1 MLFCFQKLSQKN
13 ALIIADNWKYDGEYA
28 FYDMTADPED
38 YEEFVDEK
46 LRNENDHFEAIM
58 EGDLV
63 GFFCVVRDNSEMEIG
78 LGLRPDLCGKGIGK
92 DFVHQIVKYIET
104 HYTYTKLIMK
114 VASFNQRAIKVYR
127 QCGFKVCG
135 NTEQHSNGGIYS
147 FTVME
152 KCE

>member
-63 GFFCVVRDNSEMEIG
+63 GFFMTIIKKR
-78 LGLRPDLCGKGIGK
+78 LC
-92 DFVHQIVKYIET
+92 D
-104 HYTYTKLIMK
+104 KLL
-114 VASFNQRAIKVYR
+114 SFIHHRYHNPV
-127 QCGFKVCG
+127 
-135 NTEQHSNGGIYS
+135 
-147 FTVME
+147 
-152 KCE
+152 

>member
-58 EGDLV
+58 DDDLV
-63 GFFCVVRDNSEMEIG
+63 GFFCVVRDNSEIEIG

-92 DFVHQIVKYIET
+92 DFVYQIVKYIET
-104 HYTYTKLIMK
+104 HYTYSKLIMK

-135 NTEQHSNGGIYS
+135 SIEQHSNGGVYS

-152 KCE
+152 KRE